1 MFHDLKEAYQEM
13 LKKCTHVVDDN
24 GVHITFPEELFSVF
38 EQEFRVCFIEEEDDV
53 MFQKWQ
59 DGYVVDS
66 DVEGWNE

>member
-13 LKKCTHVVDDN
+13 LKHTTHVVDDN
-24 GVHITFPEELFSVF
+24 GIHITFPEELFSAF

-66 DVEGWNE
+66 DAEDRDE